1 MVCFSRGLRLS
12 ASLAFCAWL
21 GAMVPATSADLGPQP
36 VEQLPQPVPPLNQWQ
51 FSFTP
56 YAWLPWIS
64 GDVVVKGRPF
74 DVAVDPAQ
82 IIDAL
87 NWPDIVPAWMSYT
100 EARRGP
106 LSLFND
112 IVWADVSRLGRLQQN
127 VPPQASHRDI
137 WRQRQR

>member
-1 MVCFSRGLRLS
+1 MVCISRGLL
-12 ASLAFCAWL
+12 LATFALCGWL
-21 GAMVPATSADLGPQP
+21 GAIVPATSADLGPQP
-36 VEQLPQPVPPLNQWQ
+36 VEQLPQPVPPLSQWQ

-82 IIDAL
+82 IIDSL

-112 IVWADVSRLGRLQQN
+112 IVWADLTGSE
-127 VPPQASHRDI
+127 ASAERSTAG
-137 WRQRQR
+137 